1 MSNINYTM
9 EYLWNLSSDSDIDI
23 EMKDPMMRNIIYA
36 QHIQQRMAQRI
47 FRMENGRLVQVEM
60 DDDTEDEEDEADSE
74 EETSEE
80 ANVTRVESYERQF
93 VDYKTQIPE
102 NKECMISM
110 EDIKPGEMYHICN
123 GCGKSCSNESMMLWW
138 NTCKEQGKEP
148 TCPMCRKPW
157 KDTCIYQYY

>member
-60 DDDTEDEEDEADSE
+60 DDDTEEEDEADSE
-74 EETSEE
+74 EEASEE
-80 ANVTRVESYERQF
+80 PSLTRVESYERQF

-110 EDIKPGEMYHICN
+110 EDIKLGEMYHICN
-123 GCGKSCSNESMMLWW
+123 GCGKSCCNELMMLWW
-138 NTCKEQGKEP
+138 NTCKKQGKEP